1 MVADR
6 ALTMQFWIRRGLLC
20 SILHVRTMLNAGI
33 ALYFNVQAR
42 PTFYSITLL
51 GHTVAYICIYKMR
64 WQLQPVKDA
73 YCLSGIKGPYRT
85 FNRFFGALD
94 KIVHTA
100 KRDLKVVNVYSP
112 K

>member
-1 MVADR
+1 
-6 ALTMQFWIRRGLLC
+6 
-20 SILHVRTMLNAGI
+20 
-33 ALYFNVQAR
+33 
-42 PTFYSITLL
+42 
-51 GHTVAYICIYKMR
+51 MR